1 MVRPC
6 GCWMASRSAG
16 TRTARRHGEDS
27 LALQT
32 DVEGM
37 TARIQQY
44 PPPIGARLLGR
55 LAGTE
60 VERLLLCFVE
70 IVDIQIEVVAL
81 RVQTPRASRARCS
94 RAPSRIRC

>member
-1 MVRPC
+1 MKLALNQGPVC
-6 GCWMASRSAG
+6 Y
-16 TRTARRHGEDS
+16 RHGEDS

-70 IVDIQIEVVAL
+70 IVDVQIEVVAL
-81 RVQTPRASRARCS
+81 RSRLLGPAG
-94 RAPSRIRC
+94 AV